1 MTASIRSP
9 LAALCLA
16 LVAAGCG
23 GGGPSGPSD
32 PTPQKATLT
41 LDFSYVEVIEDCD
54 GIEGNGD
61 FHFTVAVSPPGTGP
75 SEVVY
80 RESPTLGPGGKS
92 DVIGRR
98 TYRVDATKD
107 AAVQVSFLAS
117 EVDKS
122 IFGAVYNDERLDDA
136 YAYTYHSYDS
146 ASGTWS
152 NLGPR
157 SITLGSSGC
166 RVVLYWTA
174 SAS

>member
-1 MTASIRSP
+1 MTASIRPP

-16 LVAAGCG
+16 LLAIGCG
-23 GGGPSGPSD
+23 GGGGGPTD
-32 PTPQKATLT
+32 PTPTFTTLT
-41 LDFSYVEVIEDCD
+41 LDFSYVQVIEDCD
-54 GIEGNGD
+54 GVEGDGD
-61 FHFTVAVSPPGTGP
+61 FHFTVSVSPPGIGP

-80 RESPTLGPGGKS
+80 RESPTFGPGAKS

-98 TYRVDATKD
+98 TYRIESTAD

-122 IFGAVYNDERLDDA
+122 IFGAVYNDERLDEA
-136 YAYTYHSYDS
+136 YSYVYHSYDQ
-146 ASGTWS
+146 ATGTWS
-152 NLGPR
+152 NLGPQ

-174 SAS
+174 TAS